1 MPPRIRFLFAAMT
14 ATLFLIAAIPL
25 YRELSRR
32 RDIWWTPPTMALPL
46 TQSRDRVEIYA
57 RGQPLAAL
65 LETGQV
71 RLVDDAR
78 TSVLAPSEVRLRF
91 NNWDR
96 VRAAQLPGL
105 LIPAA
110 ACGAAALLFILV
122 VTGRLAYRGEH
133 GDVAA

>member
-1 MPPRIRFLFAAMT
+1 MPLRIRLFFAAMT

-32 RDIWWTPPTMALPL
+32 RDIWWTPPTMLVPL
-46 TQSRDRVEIYA
+46 MEGTDRVEVYA
-57 RGQPLAAL
+57 RGRPLAAL

-71 RLVDDAR
+71 RLVQDAS
-78 TSVLAPSEVRLRF
+78 TSVLILSEVSLRF

-96 VRAAQLPGL
+96 VRAAKLPGL
-105 LIPAA
+105 LLPAA
-110 ACGAAALLFILV
+110 ACGAAALMFLLV

-133 GDVAA
+133 GDGAA